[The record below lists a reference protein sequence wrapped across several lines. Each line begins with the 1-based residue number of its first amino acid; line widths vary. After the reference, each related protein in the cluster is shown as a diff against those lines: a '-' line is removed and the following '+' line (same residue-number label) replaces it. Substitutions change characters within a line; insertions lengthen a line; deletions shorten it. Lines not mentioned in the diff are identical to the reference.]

1 MAKDGRGRKVQH
13 ERLTAIGIYLDEALR
28 LAHITRAELA
38 RRAGMEPSII
48 TRVCRGERTVGRN
61 TLLLWCSIVACPE
74 WLETLILNV
83 AGYASREQEARA
95 LQKGQEMQLL
105 ISTHNSEQD
114 RSQSGTEAYWELN
127 PVIDTDTLAES
138 AS

>member
-1 MAKDGRGRKVQH
+1 VAKDGRGRKVQH

-83 AGYASREQEARA
+83 AGYASREQEAHA
-95 LQKGQEMQLL
+95 LQEAQAIL
-105 ISTHNSEQD
+105 
-114 RSQSGTEAYWELN
+114 TEA
-127 PVIDTDTLAES
+127 LAKTSLEEPLVS
-138 AS
+138 

>member
-1 MAKDGRGRKVQH
+1 MARNG
-13 ERLTAIGIYLDEALR
+13 LDS
-28 LAHITRAELA
+28 
-38 RRAGMEPSII
+38 GPM
-48 TRVCRGERTVGRN
+48 
-61 TLLLWCSIVACPE
+61 
-74 WLETLILNV
+74 ILNV

-105 ISTHNSEQD
+105 ISSHNSEQD
-114 RSQSGTEAYWELN
+114 RSQSETEAYWELN